1 LAQEPESSSL
11 QCERKIKM
19 GYTSSHNSFFL
30 LILYYALGGV
40 CAKSWRC
47 SCGVDR
53 HSGSL
58 NAPTTEI
65 CNYHWPAAL
74 RCVRRE
80 DKESGRTDGRLTKL
94 QMCVLKLMR
103 GKKVPCSK
111 ADERSS
117 KHIKKFKRASS
128 NCVSILFC
136 VPRAANTPLQLQWN
150 IISKIYDGGYAKK
163 EFSRDIL
170 IKLLSRKSNV

>member
-1 LAQEPESSSL
+1 
-11 QCERKIKM
+11 M

-74 RCVRRE
+74 GCVRRE
-80 DKESGRTDGRLTKL
+80 DKESERADGRAINQIANVCLETHA
-94 QMCVLKLMR
+94 R
-103 GKKVPCSK
+103 KKVACSK
-111 ADERSS
+111 AERSS

-128 NCVSILFC
+128 NCVYSFF
-136 VPRAANTPLQLQWN
+136 VYREQRTHTSAV
-150 IISKIYDGGYAKK
+150 
-163 EFSRDIL
+163 E
-170 IKLLSRKSNV
+170 

>member
-1 LAQEPESSSL
+1 
-11 QCERKIKM
+11 
-19 GYTSSHNSFFL
+19 
-30 LILYYALGGV
+30 V

-103 GKKVPCSK
+103 
-111 ADERSS
+111 A
-117 KHIKKFKRASS
+117 KRCRAQKLRDLP
-128 NCVSILFC
+128 NTLRNLNARPQTVSILFC
-136 VPRAANTPLQLQWN
+136 VPRAANTPLQWN

-163 EFSRDIL
+163 EFSRDML